1 MKRFCGI
8 FLILCVLLS
17 CGALVVF
24 AGDGASVEIALPK
37 RRVKIDQEIQLTVKL
52 SNLDDTVDTLSIRA
66 PGFEIT
72 DSRGNSARS
81 HLPLALSELSGD
93 TETFTLKWAATKTE
107 MSSGVIMVS
116 CTGDDVGKI
125 EQTPDGGYVAT
136 DHPQDHVCFA
146 MNEDHIAF
154 GADEEAA
161 EATLNAMPVAWI
173 VLPVVI
179 GAVVGAIT
187 VIAMSKFKA
196 KKASAE

>member
-1 MKRFCGI
+1 MKRFLGI
-8 FLILCVLLS
+8 VLILCVVML
-17 CGALVVF
+17 CAAPVF
-24 AGDGASVEIALPK
+24 AGDAGTVEVTLAEK
-37 RRVKIDQEIQLTVKL
+37 RVAIDEPIIMTVKL

-72 DSRGNSARS
+72 DSKGNSARS

-93 TETFTLKWAATKTE
+93 TETFTLKWAATDSE
-107 MSSGVIMVS
+107 MSSGVIIVS
-116 CTGDDVGKI
+116 CSGDQVGKM
-125 EQTPDGGYVAT
+125 EQTPDGGYVINEC
-136 DHPQDHVCFA
+136 PQDYVCFA

-161 EATLNAMPVAWI
+161 EAALNAMPVAWI

-179 GAVVGAIT
+179 GAAVGAIT
-187 VIAMSKFKA
+187 VIAMAKFKA